1 MKKYI
6 IFAVSF
12 LCAYTLLQILSG
24 MLLTVTY
31 TPNITEAWNESGTL
45 AQETII
51 GSSSSSV
58 LISLVIALLAASIAY
73 FFANKFRKADAK

>member
-6 IFAVSF
+6 IFAVRF
-12 LCAYTLLQILSG
+12 FCAYTLLQILSG
-24 MLLTVTY
+24 MLLTFTY

-51 GSSSSSV
+51 GSSSSSF
-58 LISLVIALLAASIAY
+58 LISLVIALLAASIAC